1 MRIFSPSIALGAA
14 LIFGLSGSALL
25 AQDQPAAGA
34 PPPAAA
40 SQASSASQAPPSDA
54 QPHPAPDPLRQA
66 KMMARKL
73 GLTPDQ
79 QSAIEPILADRQ
91 QQVQSA
97 RADTTLAP
105 KARRAKVQGILQDS
119 DSKIEAI
126 LSDAQKQQYEQMKQ
140 DRRANRQQREQQQTG
155 ASPTASNP

>member
-34 PPPAAA
+34 SPPAA
-40 SQASSASQAPPSDA
+40 ASQAPPSDA
-54 QPHPAPDPLRQA
+54 QPHRAPNPQRQA
-66 KMMARKL
+66 KMMARRL
-73 GLTPDQ
+73 SLTPDQ
-79 QSAIEPILADRQ
+79 ESAIEPILADRQ

-105 KARRAKVQGILQDS
+105 RARRQKVKGIQQDS
-119 DSKIEAI
+119 DNKIEAI
-126 LSDAQKQQYEQMKQ
+126 LNDTQKQQYEQMKQ
-140 DRRANRQQREQQQTG
+140 ERRAKRQRQ
-155 ASPTASNP
+155 AAAPPNS